1 MITAET
7 TPIVAF
13 KEFFGLKTGQ
23 TLMQFKAEIDQL
35 TDEDHRAEIAAGLEA
50 NGYKFKAATPK

>member
-1 MITAET
+1 MITTET

-13 KEFFGLKTGQ
+13 KDFFGLKTGQ

-35 TDEDHRAEIAAGLEA
+35 TDEDRAEIVAGLEA